1 MKNHVFTFDNE
12 IRKQTKGGPIGLK
25 LTGVL
30 AQVFMIWW
38 DKEFAARLD
47 EMAIIM
53 KMNKRY
59 VDDINMAIQ
68 ATPLGMRY
76 KDGKTQVDERSV
88 AEDEGTS
95 DDERT
100 MMLIKQI
107 GNDIHPS
114 IQLEVDYPENCLSST

>member
-1 MKNHVFTFDNE
+1 M
-12 IRKQTKGGPIGLK
+12 K

-76 KDGKTQVDERSV
+76 KDGKMHVDERSV

-114 IQLEVDYPENCLSST
+114 TQLEVDYPSKHHDGKLPILDLKVWIETKEKETEEPQ